1 MASLLEVV
9 QKQLD
14 KMHPIGSY
22 YLTEDGN
29 NPSVS
34 LGFGTWV
41 KIEGKFLLGSSS
53 SYATANEGGEAT
65 HTLSNSEMPNHSHRL
80 GISNDNS
87 GNWAAAGIT
96 EIVWKSKGIAPQGI
110 GGVTGG
116 VSGTFGDRGVQYY
129 MESTVLEHTGGGQ
142 PDNNM
147 PPYRVVNIWRRT
159 A

>member
-65 HTLSNSEMPNHSHRL
+65 HVLTVTELPSHSHLIRHNMEPN
-80 GISNDNS
+80 G
-87 GNWAAAGIT
+87 GY
-96 EIVWKSKGIAPQGI
+96 VPQGAQAHAVQAGNATHYTGSGVMTDRTRSDDVF
-110 GGVTGG
+110 GGSGFIQATG
-116 VSGTFGDRGVQYY
+116 SNIA
-129 MESTVLEHTGGGQ
+129 H
-142 PDNNM
+142 NNM